1 MGIRRASLHVNGRA
15 YSRRPLVHPPAYAC
29 VFCLSVCVSLGDD
42 VTEGAVVMVAI
53 VLVEIEKTGQAMT
66 PTKMWVAVGS
76 KTKVRVA
83 ECKALPA

>member
-1 MGIRRASLHVNGRA
+1 
-15 YSRRPLVHPPAYAC
+15 
-29 VFCLSVCVSLGDD
+29 
-42 VTEGAVVMVAI
+42 MVAI
-53 VLVEIEKTGQAMT
+53 VLVEIAKTGQAMT